1 MYQALINRTDVPK
14 GNKPTLFSILIL
26 STIVIFSTIS
36 IAHGESLEVS
46 TDKPEYD
53 HNTVIFLHGFVS
65 DPIKNVDVKIEVI
78 NPTFDIIKTTQ
89 LQVDYNGNYHASI
102 KTSEQSWLLDGMY
115 IIRATYSDISE
126 EVQVELFGG
135 VGPPITLSID
145 APSYDEGDTIRVSG
159 GVGELLSATKIYL
172 TILDPLRS
180 EVYAE
185 EFEVGTYKKFAEELT
200 AGDGDWIYDG
210 IYTIKVIYRDEKRM
224 AETTFEYEGIE
235 GKTAPEIPNII
246 VSTEKEQYFIGD
258 IIVISGS
265 VKKPDTYAG
274 IPVTI
279 RIFDPTGE
287 TSSISHVIPTVS
299 ETFSTQISTI
309 MPPWESSGIYEV
321 VASYRDDKASTT
333 FLFSGGETTSTP
345 ISEPTKGGEV
355 VIPIA
360 TSGQGCEDTNECYIP
375 NKLPVRT
382 GESVSWFNKDTA
394 IHTITSGTPGDG
406 PDGNFDSEDLMPGF
420 KFSNTFDESGEY
432 PYYCMYHPL
441 KTGVVIVEGADIVEE
456 DTPVSLDVSVTAS
469 QVVIPG
475 WIKDVAG
482 FWCSDEINDE
492 NFLSA
497 IQYLIDNDIIIVSAE
512 ATPEGYA
519 QKVPSWIKSNA
530 CWWSKDQISQE
541 SFASGLEFLIE
552 KGIIRV

>member
-1 MYQALINRTDVPK
+1 MYQVLILRTNVSK
-14 GNKPTLFSILIL
+14 GNKPILYSILIL

-89 LQVDYNGNYHASI
+89 LQLDYNGNYHTSI
-102 KTSEQSWLLDGMY
+102 KTSEQSWLLDGIY

-135 VGPPITLSID
+135 VGPPITISIN

-185 EFEVGTYKKFAEELT
+185 EFEVGAYKKFAEELT

-224 AETTFEYEGIE
+224 AEATFGYEGIE
-235 GKTAPEIPNII
+235 GKTAPEIPNIS
-246 VSTEKEQYFIGD
+246 VTTDKQDYFIGD
-258 IIVISGS
+258 IIIISGS

-355 VIPIA
+355 VIPIG

-406 PDGNFDSEDLMPGF
+406 PDGNFHSEDLMPGF

-432 PYYCMYHPL
+432 PYYCMYHPWQ
-441 KTGVVIVEGADIVEE
+441 TGVVIVEGADIVEE

-469 QVVIPG
+469 QVVIPS

-482 FWCSDEINDE
+482 FWCTDEINDE

-497 IQYLIDNDIIIVSAE
+497 IQYLIDNDVIIVSAE
-512 ATPEGYA
+512 SVGEGFA
-519 QKVPSWIKSNA
+519 QKLPSWIKSNA
-530 CWWSKDQISQE
+530 CWWSKDQISDE
-541 SFASGLEFLIE
+541 SFASGLQFLIE